1 MGLTWIDHDT
11 IDNPVEEMSVG
22 KGVAEDVE
30 FTVET
35 LGTGAAAAGTG
46 SVAAGSTA
54 SNAAGHGLGG
64 GGGGGTISVAG
75 SSSSVNSGSN
85 NNLSAQGSRRESLI
99 SKKVFE
105 ECID

>member
-35 LGTGAAAAGTG
+35 LGGAAGGTAPG
-46 SVAAGSTA
+46 ASTA
-54 SNAAGHGLGG
+54 SANAPSASSASGHPGG
-64 GGGGGTISVAG
+64 GM
-75 SSSSVNSGSN
+75 SN
-85 NNLSAQGSRRESLI
+85 NSLQANRRESLI
-99 SKKVFE
+99 SKKVVFFS
-105 ECID
+105 